1 MDIYLES
8 KVEGL
13 LGEVSDDA
21 GEVAAPEAGEALVGV
36 GAHHAVPHP
45 AVARAQA
52 TLLEQLALVLDQQ
65 LHSLYRSRARLGNC
79 RRDAGQ
85 DKIFT
90 VKGTISSLH
99 YIISRLTERKN
110 VDIRIQ
116 NVRM

>member
-1 MDIYLES
+1 M
-8 KVEGL
+8 
-13 LGEVSDDA
+13 
-21 GEVAAPEAGEALVGV
+21 GV

-90 VKGTISSLH
+90 IKGTISSSYVYL
-99 YIISRLTERKN
+99 RFTVRKN

-116 NVRM
+116 ICKNVDIYKNTF

>member
-90 VKGTISSLH
+90 VKGTISSL
-99 YIISRLTERKN
+99 YNI
-110 VDIRIQ
+110 
-116 NVRM
+116 